1 MSKII
6 PMIIGELIIYFL
18 LTIIERR
25 YALISNMIFKIKFR
39 FSILRK
45 ECNFLIAL
53 IIINAITYVFI
64 GELFYISEFISGIFL
79 GFSTGIIIFM
89 NTIRS
94 DYEEK

>member
-45 ECNFLIAL
+45 ECNF
-53 IIINAITYVFI
+53 
-64 GELFYISEFISGIFL
+64 
-79 GFSTGIIIFM
+79 
-89 NTIRS
+89 
-94 DYEEK
+94 DYE